1 MTPIIHQPDSYHDL
15 SAFELFWS
23 DYINQLKQSILRK
36 EKNSMEVVQ
45 NWELRA
51 RDVKYQIFVFY
62 VGSSILLEFL
72 FHV

>member
-1 MTPIIHQPDSYHDL
+1 
-15 SAFELFWS
+15 
-23 DYINQLKQSILRK
+23 
-36 EKNSMEVVQ
+36 MEVVQ

-72 FHV
+72 FLCNNCTVATTTAQLLLLLY